1 MTELPVVIERVM
13 GIFLILYVLVCLLQ
27 MGFLKKLLASLR
39 TSQSL
44 EQRYVMFMIGV
55 LVFVIGLFVVIAH
68 PQAETLSG
76 TLTLI
81 LGWLLLFKGVAVAAL
96 PSWVFRLA
104 PSEKIISVYF
114 PIWGV
119 VIVAV
124 GVLITIGAWS

>member
-13 GIFLILYVLVCLLQ
+13 GIFLILYAFVCMLQ
-27 MGFLKKLLASLR
+27 FGFLKEVLISLR

-44 EQRYVMFMIGV
+44 EQRYLLFIIGV
-55 LVFVIGLFVVIAH
+55 LAFVIGLFVVIAH
-68 PQAETLSG
+68 PRAETLSG

-81 LGWLLLFKGVAVAAL
+81 LGWLLLFKGVAVAAMPKL
-96 PSWVFRLA
+96 MLRFA
-104 PSEKIISVYF
+104 PWEKIISVYF
-114 PIWGV
+114 PVWGV

>member
-1 MTELPVVIERVM
+1 MIELPVVIERVM

-68 PQAETLSG
+68 PRAESLAG

-81 LGWLLLFKGVAVAAL
+81 LGWLLLIKGLAVAAL
-96 PSWVFRLA
+96 PNWVLRLA
-104 PSEKIISVYF
+104 PSEKIINVIL
-114 PIWGV
+114 PVWGL